1 MKIIKKSNTINKI
14 THNLDNIGFVPT
26 MGALHEGHCSL
37 IKLSKKKSKKTIVSI
52 FVNPKQFN
60 KKKDFQT
67 YPNKIKQDLA
77 ICKKLKVDYVF
88 LPNVKEVYEWNSAI
102 SKFPKIKNI
111 MEQKY
116 RKGHFDGVLKVMAQL
131 LSIVNST
138 KVFMGKKDY
147 QQLYLIK
154 KLIKLNKLKTN
165 LIECKTIRIKNGAA
179 LSSRNLL
186 LTSYEITL
194 MGKVATTIKKYKK
207 QLNKLKFNSNF
218 IKKKIYKLGINKID
232 YVELIKLDTLSKV
245 KKISKKT
252 NIFISYYI
260 RNVRLID
267 NI

>member
-1 MKIIKKSNTINKI
+1 
-14 THNLDNIGFVPT
+14 
-26 MGALHEGHCSL
+26 
-37 IKLSKKKSKKTIVSI
+37 
-52 FVNPKQFN
+52 
-60 KKKDFQT
+60 
-67 YPNKIKQDLA
+67 
-77 ICKKLKVDYVF
+77 
-88 LPNVKEVYEWNSAI
+88 
-102 SKFPKIKNI
+102 

-147 QQLYLIK
+147 QQMYLIK

>member
-165 LIECKTIRIKNGAA
+165 LVECNTVRIKNGAA

-186 LTSYEITL
+186 LNTNEIHL
-194 MGKVATTIKKYKK
+194 MGRVAKIIKEYKK
-207 QLNKLKFNSNF
+207 QLNKIKFNSNF
-218 IKKKIYKLGINKID
+218 IKSKIYNLGIKKID
-232 YVELIKLDTLSKV
+232 YIELIKLNNLSKV
-245 KKISKKT
+245 KKLNKKT
-252 NIFISYYI
+252 NLFIAYYI